1 MMQGEKEHGLGVHLW
16 LCHQLWG
23 VVSDKSQALAQT
35 GWVGVIISEIV
46 AQAPPLSDSLYPAIS
61 RSPRAI
67 LKPLKISS
75 ACSQNTRAMSFS

>member
-1 MMQGEKEHGLGVHLW
+1 MVLESICGSVTSFVVWSVTSHRLLHKQGGW
-16 LCHQLWG
+16 LF
-23 VVSDKSQALAQT
+23 
-35 GWVGVIISEIV
+35 IISEIV

-75 ACSQNTRAMSFS
+75 TCSRNTRAMSFS